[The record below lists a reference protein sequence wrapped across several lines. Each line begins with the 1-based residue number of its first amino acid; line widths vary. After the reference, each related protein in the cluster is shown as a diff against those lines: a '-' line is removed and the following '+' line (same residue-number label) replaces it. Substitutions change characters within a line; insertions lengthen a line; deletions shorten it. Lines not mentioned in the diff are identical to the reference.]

1 MEGVLKMADTIM
13 QHRCAAC
20 GAPINPPAQR
30 QYCAGCLKALQR
42 ERNRERYRGAN
53 KKPRA
58 EITTYVRPRRTG
70 RMFDCSGKDLA
81 GVALEARALGM
92 TYGQF
97 TSACAAGTIER
108 KLAMQGISRE
118 VATRLVVNAKR
129 RKTAARKKKTADH

>member
-1 MEGVLKMADTIM
+1 MEGVLKMADTIT
-13 QHRCAAC
+13 QHRCAVC
-20 GAPINPPAQR
+20 GAPIKPPVQR
-30 QYCAGCLKALQR
+30 QYCADCLKALQR

-58 EITTYVRPRRTG
+58 EIPAYVRPRRTG

-81 GVALEARALGM
+81 EVALEARALGM

-118 VATRLVVNAKR
+118 AATRLVVNAKR
-129 RKTAARKKKTADH
+129 RKTAAKKKKTADH